1 MLLLWGVQQIRGVC
15 HLDMC
20 LLFRVVR
27 VLFCAFWNLHSRRRK
42 GAWRYHNGW
51 CTGTLGGLF
60 ECVSE
65 IRFFLW
71 WSFFLVRSKTS
82 SLGTAVWKC
91 HIFRI
96 SELADIRLM
105 EFWLQTMQS
114 LLLTEQAGIEVT
126 LKECIEEVPG
136 EIFSIK
142 DGEVFTENLA
152 PMTEFLHDLSLF
164 RQMLR

>member
-1 MLLLWGVQQIRGVC
+1 
-15 HLDMC
+15 
-20 LLFRVVR
+20 
-27 VLFCAFWNLHSRRRK
+27 
-42 GAWRYHNGW
+42 
-51 CTGTLGGLF
+51 
-60 ECVSE
+60 
-65 IRFFLW
+65 
-71 WSFFLVRSKTS
+71 
-82 SLGTAVWKC
+82 
-91 HIFRI
+91 
-96 SELADIRLM
+96 LADIRLM